1 MTFPI
6 AFQFLKAVC
15 RRHAQF
21 ALAWILRRKEISS
34 VITGA
39 TRVEQLDENLI
50 AAEGVEKLTDDVLE
64 QIEKIVGNLPE

>member
-1 MTFPI
+1 MEE
-6 AFQFLKAVC
+6 AL
-15 RRHAQF
+15 AQGLGLTT
-21 ALAWILRRKEISS
+21 AQLSLAWILRRKEISR

-64 QIEKIVGNLPE
+64 HIEQIVGNLPE